1 MSSRTGQSH
10 SVQVPVFK
18 FWLPLLATGALA
30 MIFRHSSI
38 GQVLWVVPMAGLI
51 TLYVTAAQIR
61 PERGLIRYRR
71 FVSWKQVQGKQVESM
86 GYSLFPGLGQIRL
99 DHFVPPWGRLYYVI
113 EQDPRSVAQ
122 IVQVRAKDRPG
133 AGRFQGWRWP
143 IACTSA
149 AAIGVAFW
157 LLVGPV
163 PFATLASSTHSQSVS
178 ALWHALEFVNR
189 PIFHIFY
196 GLILFVFLVRRGFHG
211 VESVALAFLCG
222 AIVGDM
228 LRPLL
233 TT

>member
-1 MSSRTGQSH
+1 MSSRTGQSR
-10 SVQVPVFK
+10 SVQIPVFK
-18 FWLPLLATGALA
+18 FWLPLLATGALI

-38 GQVLWVVPMAGLI
+38 WQVLWVIPMAWLI
-51 TLYVTAAQIR
+51 IFYITAVQIR
-61 PERGLIRYRR
+61 TERGLIRYRR
-71 FVSWKQVQGKQVESM
+71 FVSWKQVQGEQVESV

-99 DHFVPPWGRLYYVI
+99 DHFLPPWGRLYYVM

-122 IVQVRAKDRPG
+122 IVQVRANHRPG
-133 AGRFQGWRWP
+133 AGRFQGWCWP

-149 AAIGVAFW
+149 AAIGAVVW

-163 PFATLASSTHSQSVS
+163 PFATLASSTHSQFVS
-178 ALWHALEFVNR
+178 ALWHGLEFVNR

-196 GLILFVFLVRRGFHG
+196 GVILFAFLLRRRFQGA
-211 VESVALAFLCG
+211 ESMALAFLCG
-222 AIVGDM
+222 ALVGDM